1 MEVKVVADKINGID
15 IRILKLL
22 AKNARLTYKELA
34 EILGTTRQRI
44 SRRMDRLERNGII
57 KKYTIIPNY
66 DALGYIHVILGIT
79 VKPSIDLDE
88 VISSLKEDENIKIIQ
103 RAIGSH
109 NLVIHIVGPKDMKEL
124 ERIIAD
130 VSKKIPGI
138 DKLDI
143 TFVTDTVKFEVL

>member
-1 MEVKVVADKINGID
+1 MADKINGID
-15 IRILKLL
+15 VRILKLL

-57 KKYTIIPNY
+57 KKYTVIPNY
-66 DALGYIHVILGIT
+66 DALGYVHVVLGIT
-79 VKPSIDLDE
+79 VKPSIDIDDIIPAL
-88 VISSLKEDENIKIIQ
+88 VEDDNIKIIE
-103 RAIGSH
+103 RALGSH
-109 NLVIHIVGPKDMKEL
+109 SLIIHIVGPKDMKEL
-124 ERIIAD
+124 EKIINE

-143 TFVTDTVKFEVL
+143 TFVTETVKFEVL

>member
-1 MEVKVVADKINGID
+1 MADKINGID
-15 IRILKLL
+15 IKILKLL

-57 KKYTIIPNY
+57 QKYTVIPNY
-66 DALGYIHVILGIT
+66 DALGYVHVILGIT
-79 VKPSIDLDE
+79 VKPSANIDEIIPIL
-88 VISSLKEDENIKIIQ
+88 VEDENIKIVE
-103 RAIGSH
+103 RALGSH
-109 NLVIHIVGPKDMKEL
+109 NLVVHIVGPKDMKEL
-124 ERIIAD
+124 EKIINE

-143 TFVTDTVKFEVL
+143 TFVTETVKFEVL

>member
-1 MEVKVVADKINGID
+1 MADKINGID

-44 SRRMDRLERNGII
+44 SRRMDRLERNGVI
-57 KKYTIIPNY
+57 KKYTVIPNY
-66 DALGYIHVILGIT
+66 DALGYVHVILGIT
-79 VKPSIDLDE
+79 IKPSVSIDEIIPAL
-88 VISSLKEDENIKIIQ
+88 VEDENIKIVE
-103 RAIGSH
+103 RALGSH

-124 ERIIAD
+124 ERIINE
-130 VSKKIPGI
+130 VSRKIPGI

-143 TFVTDTVKFEVL
+143 TFVTETVKFEVL

>member
-1 MEVKVVADKINGID
+1 MADKINGID
-15 IRILKLL
+15 IRILRLL

-88 VISSLKEDENIKIIQ
+88 VISSLKDDENIKIIQ

>member
-1 MEVKVVADKINGID
+1 MADKINGID

-57 KKYTIIPNY
+57 KKYTVIPNY
-66 DALGYIHVILGIT
+66 DALGYVHVILGIT
-79 VKPSIDLDE
+79 VKPSVSIDEIIPAL
-88 VISSLKEDENIKIIQ
+88 VEDENIKIVE
-103 RAIGSH
+103 RALGSH

-124 ERIIAD
+124 EKIINE

-143 TFVTDTVKFEVL
+143 TFVTETVKFEVL